1 MGETIHEISGSRET
15 GDHPACSMWIGQ
27 WRCLTDHR
35 SCFSNH
41 ALNNL
46 ACSALKDLN
55 IRKLIFEN
63 ADQTNG
69 GGLQRFDFQILK

>member
-1 MGETIHEISGSRET
+1 M
-15 GDHPACSMWIGQ
+15 
-27 WRCLTDHR
+27 LNR
-35 SCFSNH
+35 SPFLFFCFSNH